1 VKEMEGSQK
10 AVPIDG
16 FRGSHPT
23 FEEILALDEVIRRRA
38 DRIGE
43 LLLVE
48 VWRTGP
54 AGMECERI
62 EREDPVPFRIDD
74 RPWEAVSWHLTI
86 TYGGPAGD
94 ALGSRGRW
102 SQTGEVAAEGV
113 LDPLGLF
120 EAFAS
125 GRLSGFS
132 CDLAR
137 WLEADLRPRGLATYE
152 RIDEAAGMAR
162 DLARLLDLWRYRGG
176 CGAHDEIMGLRD
188 EGGEELSA
196 EPNFPTP
203 RGRSMDMRT
212 RKQGR

>member
-1 VKEMEGSQK
+1 MEGLQK
-10 AVPIDG
+10 AVAIDG
-16 FRGSHPT
+16 FRGSHPS

-54 AGMECERI
+54 AGMDCERI
-62 EREDPVPFRIDD
+62 EREDPIPFRVDD

-102 SQTGEVAAEGV
+102 SQTGETAAECV

-120 EAFAS
+120 EALAS
-125 GRLSGFS
+125 GRLSRFFS
-132 CDLAR
+132 ELAR
-137 WLEADLRPRGLATYE
+137 WLEAEVRPRGLATE
-152 RIDEAAGMAR
+152 DRIGEAAWMAM
-162 DLARLLDLWRYRGG
+162 DLARLLEGWRDGEERGG
-176 CGAHDEIMGLRD
+176 HDEMVGLRD
-188 EGGEELSA
+188 GGV
-196 EPNFPTP
+196 
-203 RGRSMDMRT
+203 T
-212 RKQGR
+212 R

>member
-1 VKEMEGSQK
+1 MEGSQK

-16 FRGSHPT
+16 LRGYHPT
-23 FEEILALDEVIRRRA
+23 FEEILALDEAIRRRA
-38 DRIGE
+38 DRIGGH
-43 LLLVE
+43 LLVE
-48 VWRTGP
+48 VWRAGP

-94 ALGSRGRW
+94 ALGSRGHW
-102 SQTGEVAAEGV
+102 SQTGEVAAEAV

-125 GRLSGFS
+125 GRLSRFYR
-132 CDLAR
+132 DLAR
-137 WLEADLRPRGLATYE
+137 WLEAEVQPRGLATE
-152 RIDEAAGMAR
+152 DRIGEAAGMAR
-162 DLARLLDLWRYRGG
+162 DLARLLELWRYRGR

-188 EGGEELSA
+188 EGGENYL
-196 EPNFPTP
+196 
-203 RGRSMDMRT
+203 RS
-212 RKQGR
+212 